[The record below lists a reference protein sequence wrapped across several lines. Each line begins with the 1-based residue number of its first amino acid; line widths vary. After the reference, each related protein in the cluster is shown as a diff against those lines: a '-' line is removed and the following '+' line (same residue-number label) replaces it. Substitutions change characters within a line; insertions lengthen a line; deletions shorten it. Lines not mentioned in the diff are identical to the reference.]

1 MENFTNKFEL
11 AKKSLNNVRGIFDKN
26 KSKIKLNELEK
37 TLIQENFWKNKSLV
51 KKTIKQKK
59 IYEDILNSY
68 NNSFSELN
76 NLNDLFNLAS
86 QEKDKDTIED
96 CILKINE
103 IFEIIKKN
111 EINCFLS
118 GENDDLNVY
127 IEIHAGATRR
137 YGKSGLGRYA

>member
-1 MENFTNKFEL
+1 M
-11 AKKSLNNVRGIFDKN
+11 
-26 KSKIKLNELEK
+26 EK

-111 EINCFLS
+111 EINCFYL
-118 GENDDLNVY
+118 ENDDLNVY
-127 IEIHAGATRR
+127 IEIHAGAGGTESQDWADMLRR
-137 YGKSGLGRYA
+137 MYMKWFDKKKYNYQIISEHKGEEATLNLQL